1 MQMAPPLFVW
11 QEVSIVRGE
20 ILMSSRLLR
29 ISILILLAFAGAAY
43 AGNGPENTA
52 KLDDPAVSP
61 TQPQSVSSATPDTGS
76 TQATPRPQL
85 QQRDPRYKLTK
96 NDVLVIEFPFT
107 PEYNETVTVQPDGFI
122 NLRQLP
128 DMKVEGL
135 TTPELTSALKQ
146 AYAKLLHDP
155 VITVVLQTF
164 VNPYFIAYG
173 ELNKP
178 GKFEL
183 SGDTTVTQAIGIAG
197 GFTKDAKHSE
207 VYLFRRVS
215 DQWVSSQKLN
225 VKSMLKSGNLAED
238 LHMQPGDMLWVPKST
253 VSKMLQIEPLMPW
266 NQFRVTFNPLQ

>member
-1 MQMAPPLFVW
+1 
-11 QEVSIVRGE
+11 
-20 ILMSSRLLR
+20 MSSKLLR
-29 ISILILLAFAGAAY
+29 VSILILLALAGAAY
-43 AGNGPENTA
+43 AGTGPAATA
-52 KLDDPAVSP
+52 DDPAASP
-61 TQPQSVSSATPDTGS
+61 AKPESAASATADTS
-76 TQATPRPQL
+76 SKPSADRPQL

-128 DMKVEGL
+128 DMHVEGM
-135 TTPELTSALKQ
+135 TTPDLTAALKQ
-146 AYAKLLHDP
+146 SYAKLLHDP

-207 VYLFRRVS
+207 VFLFRRVS
-215 DQWVSSQKLN
+215 DEWVSSQKLN
-225 VKSMLKSGNLAED
+225 VKDMLKNGNLAED
-238 LHMQPGDMLWVPKST
+238 LQLQPGDMLWVPKSGIAKLL
-253 VSKMLQIEPLMPW
+253 SIQPLIPW
-266 NQFRVTFNPLQ
+266 NQFRVNFGPFL

>member
-1 MQMAPPLFVW
+1 
-11 QEVSIVRGE
+11 
-20 ILMSSRLLR
+20 MSSRLLR
-29 ISILILLAFAGAAY
+29 VSMVILLVAGLAY
-43 AGNGPENTA
+43 AASGPAGKT
-52 KLDDPAVSP
+52 DDPAMPTTQAAPAGSNNQASP
-61 TQPQSVSSATPDTGS
+61 T
-76 TQATPRPQL
+76 PQL
-85 QQRDPRYKLTK
+85 QQRDPRYRLTK

-135 TTPELTSALKQ
+135 TTPELMAQLRQ
-146 AYAKLLHDP
+146 AYTPLLHDP
-155 VITVVLQTF
+155 VVTVVLQTF

-178 GKFEL
+178 GRFVL

-197 GFTKDAKHSE
+197 GFTKAARHSE
-207 VYLFRRVS
+207 VFLFRRVS

-238 LHMQPGDMLWVPKST
+238 LHMQPGDMLWVPKNT
-253 VSKMLQIEPLMPW
+253 VSKMLEIEPLMPW